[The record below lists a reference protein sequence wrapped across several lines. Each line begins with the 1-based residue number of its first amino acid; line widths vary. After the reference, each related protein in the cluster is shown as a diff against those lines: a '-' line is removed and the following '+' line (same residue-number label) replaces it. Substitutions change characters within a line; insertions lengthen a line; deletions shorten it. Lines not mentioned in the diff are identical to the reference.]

1 MDDRQRHYKDGA
13 DNEILF
19 SKTVKAGKRI
29 YYIDVKRDRKGEFY
43 LSMTESK
50 RLKDVNN
57 NALHPTFENIKF
69 FYIARTSKSLW
80 LPLTMRPSSPRP
92 THPKTDATE
101 NGQKRRTAS
110 TLPAAKTKL
119 ATTSNSMLNFKPLA
133 VWPLGKKYVILHPI
147 CPAQA

>member
-57 NALHPTFENIKF
+57 NALHPTFEKHKIFLYREDLEKF
-69 FYIARTSKSLW
+69 MVALN
-80 LPLTMRPSSPRP
+80 
-92 THPKTDATE
+92 DAAEFTKAETE
-101 NGQKRRTAS
+101 NCLDFAGCES
-110 TLPAAKTKL
+110 ESDNDFKL
-119 ATTSNSMLNFKPLA
+119 DVEF
-133 VWPLGKKYVILHPI
+133 
-147 CPAQA
+147 

>member
-1 MDDRQRHYKDGA
+1 MDDRQRHYKNGA

-57 NALHPTFENIKF
+57 NALHPTFEKHKIFLYREDLEKF
-69 FYIARTSKSLW
+69 MDALYDAAEFTKANAPESRRSREWTEAGNNLDFAGCEGE
-80 LPLTMRPSSPRP
+80 
-92 THPKTDATE
+92 TD
-101 NGQKRRTAS
+101 NDF
-110 TLPAAKTKL
+110 KL
-119 ATTSNSMLNFKPLA
+119 DVEF
-133 VWPLGKKYVILHPI
+133 
-147 CPAQA
+147 

>member
-57 NALHPTFENIKF
+57 NALHPTFEKHKIFLYREDLEKF
-69 FYIARTSKSLW
+69 MDALYDAAEFTKANAPESRRSREWTEAGNNLDFAGCEDE
-80 LPLTMRPSSPRP
+80 
-92 THPKTDATE
+92 TD
-101 NGQKRRTAS
+101 NDF
-110 TLPAAKTKL
+110 KL
-119 ATTSNSMLNFKPLA
+119 DVEF
-133 VWPLGKKYVILHPI
+133 
-147 CPAQA
+147 

>member
-57 NALHPTFENIKF
+57 NALHPTFEKHKIFLYREDLEKF
-69 FYIARTSKSLW
+69 MDALYDAAEFAKANAPESRRSREWTEARNNLDFAGCEGE
-80 LPLTMRPSSPRP
+80 
-92 THPKTDATE
+92 TD
-101 NGQKRRTAS
+101 NDF
-110 TLPAAKTKL
+110 KL
-119 ATTSNSMLNFKPLA
+119 DVEF
-133 VWPLGKKYVILHPI
+133 
-147 CPAQA
+147 

>member
-1 MDDRQRHYKDGA
+1 MDDKQRHYKDGA

-57 NALHPTFENIKF
+57 NALHPTFEKHKIFLYREDLDKF
-69 FYIARTSKSLW
+69 MVALNDAAEFTKANAPESRRSREWTEAGNNLDFAGCEGE
-80 LPLTMRPSSPRP
+80 
-92 THPKTDATE
+92 TD
-101 NGQKRRTAS
+101 NDF
-110 TLPAAKTKL
+110 KL
-119 ATTSNSMLNFKPLA
+119 DVEF
-133 VWPLGKKYVILHPI
+133 
-147 CPAQA
+147 

>member
-57 NALHPTFENIKF
+57 NALHPTFEKHKIFLYREDLEKF
-69 FYIARTSKSLW
+69 MDALYDAAEFTKANAPESRRSKEWTEAGNNLDFAGCEGE
-80 LPLTMRPSSPRP
+80 
-92 THPKTDATE
+92 TD
-101 NGQKRRTAS
+101 NDF
-110 TLPAAKTKL
+110 KL
-119 ATTSNSMLNFKPLA
+119 DVEF
-133 VWPLGKKYVILHPI
+133 
-147 CPAQA
+147 

>member
-57 NALHPTFENIKF
+57 NALHPTFEKHKIFLYREDLEKF
-69 FYIARTSKSLW
+69 MDALYDAAEFTKANAPESRRSREWTEAGNDLDFAGCEGE
-80 LPLTMRPSSPRP
+80 
-92 THPKTDATE
+92 TD
-101 NGQKRRTAS
+101 KDF
-110 TLPAAKTKL
+110 KL
-119 ATTSNSMLNFKPLA
+119 DVEF
-133 VWPLGKKYVILHPI
+133 
-147 CPAQA
+147 

>member
-57 NALHPTFENIKF
+57 NALHPTFEKHKIFLYREDLEKF
-69 FYIARTSKSLW
+69 MDALYNAAEFTKANAPESRRSREWTEAGNNLDFAGCEGE
-80 LPLTMRPSSPRP
+80 
-92 THPKTDATE
+92 TD
-101 NGQKRRTAS
+101 NDF
-110 TLPAAKTKL
+110 KL
-119 ATTSNSMLNFKPLA
+119 DVEF
-133 VWPLGKKYVILHPI
+133 
-147 CPAQA
+147 

>member
-19 SKTVKAGKRI
+19 SKAVKAGKRI

-57 NALHPTFENIKF
+57 NALHPTFEKHKIFLYREDLEKF
-69 FYIARTSKSLW
+69 MDALYDAAEFTKANAPESRRSREWTEAGNNLDFAGCEGE
-80 LPLTMRPSSPRP
+80 
-92 THPKTDATE
+92 TD
-101 NGQKRRTAS
+101 NDF
-110 TLPAAKTKL
+110 KL
-119 ATTSNSMLNFKPLA
+119 DVEF
-133 VWPLGKKYVILHPI
+133 
-147 CPAQA
+147 

>member
-57 NALHPTFENIKF
+57 NALHPTFEKHKIFLYREDLEKF
-69 FYIARTSKSLW
+69 
-80 LPLTMRPSSPRP
+80 M
-92 THPKTDATE
+92 DALYDAAEFTKANAPESRRSREWTE
-101 NGQKRRTAS
+101 AGNNLDFAGCKGES
-110 TLPAAKTKL
+110 DNDFKL
-119 ATTSNSMLNFKPLA
+119 DVEF
-133 VWPLGKKYVILHPI
+133 
-147 CPAQA
+147 

>member
-57 NALHPTFENIKF
+57 NAPHPTFEKHKIFLYREDLEKF
-69 FYIARTSKSLW
+69 MVALN
-80 LPLTMRPSSPRP
+80 
-92 THPKTDATE
+92 DAAEFTKANAPESRHSREWTE
-101 NGQKRRTAS
+101 AGNNLDFAGCEGETNNDF
-110 TLPAAKTKL
+110 KL
-119 ATTSNSMLNFKPLA
+119 DVEF
-133 VWPLGKKYVILHPI
+133 
-147 CPAQA
+147 

>member
-57 NALHPTFENIKF
+57 NALHPTFEKHKIFLYREDLEKF
-69 FYIARTSKSLW
+69 MDALYDAAEFTKANAPESRRSREWTEAGNNLDFAGCEGE
-80 LPLTMRPSSPRP
+80 
-92 THPKTDATE
+92 TD
-101 NGQKRRTAS
+101 NDF
-110 TLPAAKTKL
+110 KL
-119 ATTSNSMLNFKPLA
+119 DVEF
-133 VWPLGKKYVILHPI
+133 
-147 CPAQA
+147 

>member
-43 LSMTESK
+43 QSMTESK

-57 NALHPTFENIKF
+57 NALHPTFEKHKIFLYREDLEKFMDALYDAAEFIKANAPESRRSREWTEAGNNLDF
-69 FYIARTSKSLW
+69 AGCEGE
-80 LPLTMRPSSPRP
+80 
-92 THPKTDATE
+92 TD
-101 NGQKRRTAS
+101 NDF
-110 TLPAAKTKL
+110 KL
-119 ATTSNSMLNFKPLA
+119 DVEF
-133 VWPLGKKYVILHPI
+133 
-147 CPAQA
+147 

>member
-57 NALHPTFENIKF
+57 NALHPTFEKHKIFLYREDLEKF
-69 FYIARTSKSLW
+69 
-80 LPLTMRPSSPRP
+80 M
-92 THPKTDATE
+92 DALYDAAEFTKANAPESRRSREWTE
-101 NGQKRRTAS
+101 AGNNLDFAGCEGETNNDF
-110 TLPAAKTKL
+110 KL
-119 ATTSNSMLNFKPLA
+119 DVEF
-133 VWPLGKKYVILHPI
+133 
-147 CPAQA
+147 

>member
-57 NALHPTFENIKF
+57 NALHPTFEKHKIFLYREDLEKF
-69 FYIARTSKSLW
+69 MVALNDAAEFTKANAPESRRSREWTEASNNLDFAGCEGE
-80 LPLTMRPSSPRP
+80 
-92 THPKTDATE
+92 TD
-101 NGQKRRTAS
+101 NDF
-110 TLPAAKTKL
+110 KL
-119 ATTSNSMLNFKPLA
+119 DVEF
-133 VWPLGKKYVILHPI
+133 
-147 CPAQA
+147 

>member
-57 NALHPTFENIKF
+57 NALHPTFEKHKIFLYREDLEKF
-69 FYIARTSKSLW
+69 MVALN
-80 LPLTMRPSSPRP
+80 
-92 THPKTDATE
+92 DAAEFTKANAPENRRRREWTETE
-101 NGQKRRTAS
+101 NSLDFAGCESESDKDF
-110 TLPAAKTKL
+110 KL
-119 ATTSNSMLNFKPLA
+119 DVEF
-133 VWPLGKKYVILHPI
+133 
-147 CPAQA
+147 

>member
-57 NALHPTFENIKF
+57 NALHPTFEKHKIFLYREDLEKF
-69 FYIARTSKSLW
+69 MDALYDAAEFTKANAPESRRSREWTEAGNDLDFAGCEGN
-80 LPLTMRPSSPRP
+80 
-92 THPKTDATE
+92 TD
-101 NGQKRRTAS
+101 NDF
-110 TLPAAKTKL
+110 KL
-119 ATTSNSMLNFKPLA
+119 DVEF
-133 VWPLGKKYVILHPI
+133 
-147 CPAQA
+147 

>member
-57 NALHPTFENIKF
+57 NALHPTFEKHKIFLYREDLEKF
-69 FYIARTSKSLW
+69 MDALYDAAEFTKANAPESRRSREWTEAGNNLDFSGCEGE
-80 LPLTMRPSSPRP
+80 
-92 THPKTDATE
+92 TD
-101 NGQKRRTAS
+101 NDF
-110 TLPAAKTKL
+110 KL
-119 ATTSNSMLNFKPLA
+119 DVEF
-133 VWPLGKKYVILHPI
+133 
-147 CPAQA
+147 

>member
-57 NALHPTFENIKF
+57 NALHPTFEKHKIFLYREDLEKF
-69 FYIARTSKSLW
+69 IDALYDAAEFTKANAPESRRSREWTEAGNNLDFAGCEGE
-80 LPLTMRPSSPRP
+80 
-92 THPKTDATE
+92 TD
-101 NGQKRRTAS
+101 NDF
-110 TLPAAKTKL
+110 KL
-119 ATTSNSMLNFKPLA
+119 DVEF
-133 VWPLGKKYVILHPI
+133 
-147 CPAQA
+147 

>member
-57 NALHPTFENIKF
+57 NALHPTFEKHKIFLYREGLEKF
-69 FYIARTSKSLW
+69 MVALNDAAEFTKATRKQTQQRMDRNGEQPRLCW
-80 LPLTMRPSSPRP
+80 LR
-92 THPKTDATE
+92 
-101 NGQKRRTAS
+101 KR
-110 TLPAAKTKL
+110 K
-119 ATTSNSMLNFKPLA
+119 
-133 VWPLGKKYVILHPI
+133 
-147 CPAQA
+147 

>member
-19 SKTVKAGKRI
+19 SKTIKAGKRI

-57 NALHPTFENIKF
+57 NALHPTFEKHKIFLYREDLEKF
-69 FYIARTSKSLW
+69 MVALN
-80 LPLTMRPSSPRP
+80 
-92 THPKTDATE
+92 DAAEFTKANAPESRRSREWTE
-101 NGQKRRTAS
+101 AGNNLDFAGCEGES
-110 TLPAAKTKL
+110 DNDFKL
-119 ATTSNSMLNFKPLA
+119 NVEF
-133 VWPLGKKYVILHPI
+133 
-147 CPAQA
+147 

>member
-29 YYIDVKRDRKGEFY
+29 YYIDVKRDRKGDFY

-57 NALHPTFENIKF
+57 NALHPTFEKHKIFLYREDLEKF
-69 FYIARTSKSLW
+69 MDALYDAAEFTKANAPESRRSREWTEAGNNLDFAGCEGE
-80 LPLTMRPSSPRP
+80 
-92 THPKTDATE
+92 TD
-101 NGQKRRTAS
+101 NDF
-110 TLPAAKTKL
+110 KL
-119 ATTSNSMLNFKPLA
+119 DVEF
-133 VWPLGKKYVILHPI
+133 
-147 CPAQA
+147 